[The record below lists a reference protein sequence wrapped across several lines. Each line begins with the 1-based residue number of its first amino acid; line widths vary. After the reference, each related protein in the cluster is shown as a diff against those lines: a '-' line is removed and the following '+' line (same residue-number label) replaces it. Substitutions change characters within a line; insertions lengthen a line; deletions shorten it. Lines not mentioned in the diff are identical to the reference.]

1 MSTFTLQMSWPPLL
15 FSTYHNF
22 RQFPEMADLSMHS
35 GVGQFDARNDEVRLR
50 KGTWISVSLCRWN
63 TSRTTSGFPL
73 SCCCRPAS
81 STHPMLS
88 SSLLRE
94 ERCDNKQNDKNST
107 TKALF
112 PTSPGGRHHLRTTR
126 ARRPAAQRRE
136 AGSNLNSGQLFQHH
150 PEHAQLL
157 GNQNVL
163 L

>member
-1 MSTFTLQMSWPPLL
+1 MTSS
-15 FSTYHNF
+15 SYSAHHKF
-22 RQFPEMADLSMHS
+22 RQFPEIADLSMHS
-35 GVGQFDARNDEVRLR
+35 GVGQFNARNDEVRGK
-50 KGTWISVSLCRWN
+50 KGTWITVSPFRWN

-88 SSLLRE
+88 SSLLRG

-112 PTSPGGRHHLRTTR
+112 PTPPGGRHHLRTTR